1 MLLGVLA
8 PTVGGVAME
17 RVLNGLELVATLTGG
32 EDVGLGALMD
42 AVNQTVAVDLNGILP
57 YSASR
62 ETVIGFTLIERGR
75 GAFELK
81 TAAWIGQPPA
91 LARSERAGSLSAT
104 ALRGAVFTTWTP
116 APTDSI

>member
-1 MLLGVLA
+1 MFRSAVSLVLALALVLIPAASLCAPARAADPPAIVGTLVYRENGLGAAPPSGMLLGVLA

-62 ETVIGFTLIERGR
+62 ETR
-75 GAFELK
+75 
-81 TAAWIGQPPA
+81 
-91 LARSERAGSLSAT
+91 
-104 ALRGAVFTTWTP
+104 
-116 APTDSI
+116 